1 MGLISDLWV
10 LKGRLSSTFWCFA
23 IHLLASLAMSGFQP
37 VHYVPASR
45 QAQMLAMPVKRILA
59 VPHRKAGGTN
69 HWCLYLSTSPTSSI
83 RIDCQPSHAVPS
95 SVLRGGSKANLIIS
109 ELPYEISRD
118 AQAQFILDVTTGL
131 SVRQVVGEITRYG
144 RHKYEFDANGVGC
157 RCWTTDQIN
166 LLYQLQFLS
175 NASQVTAAKAGI
187 LKLWPDQTPLPLDQ
201 GAYYQ

>member
-1 MGLISDLWV
+1 
-10 LKGRLSSTFWCFA
+10 
-23 IHLLASLAMSGFQP
+23 MSGFQP
-37 VHYVPASR
+37 IHYVPASR
-45 QAQMLAMPVKRILA
+45 QAQMLALPVKRILA

-69 HWCLYLSTSPTSSI
+69 HWCLYLSTSPTSSV
-83 RIDCQPSHAVPS
+83 RIDCQPSHTVPS

-118 AQAQFILDVTTGL
+118 AQTQFILDVAPGL
-131 SVRQVVGEITRYG
+131 SVGQVVGEITRYG
-144 RHKYEFDANGVGC
+144 RHKYEFDADGVGC

-166 LLYQLQFLS
+166 LLHQLQFVG
-175 NASQVTAAKAGI
+175 NASQVAGAKEGI

>member
-1 MGLISDLWV
+1 
-10 LKGRLSSTFWCFA
+10 
-23 IHLLASLAMSGFQP
+23 MSGFQP

-59 VPHRKAGGTN
+59 VPHRKAGAKPRCSELGP
-69 HWCLYLSTSPTSSI
+69 W
-83 RIDCQPSHAVPS
+83 
-95 SVLRGGSKANLIIS
+95 GGSKANLIIS

-118 AQAQFILDVTTGL
+118 AQAQFILDVATGL

-166 LLYQLQFLS
+166 LLYQLQFVG

>member
-95 SVLRGGSKANLIIS
+95 S
-109 ELPYEISRD
+109 
-118 AQAQFILDVTTGL
+118 AQFILDVTTGL

-144 RHKYEFDANGVGC
+144 RYKYEFDANGVGC